1 MLIFEGII
9 SLLALTVL
17 FVALLFIAIL
27 TISLAWNYGK
37 YFIIDKFYE
46 SLEEL

>member
-37 YFIIDKFYE
+37 HYVLDKYYE
-46 SLEEL
+46 DMEEF